1 MTYTDK
7 HVGRVARPRRVASD
21 AQSHDA
27 DQITADREDR
37 SCSAAGR
44 RRLLSAVGVVGA
56 ADRTPGHSVPRTLH
70 DPLHLRRLALKDNE
84 EFLKVLAKRA
94 RLGVDGERRDN
105 AGGLYV
111 DV

>member
-1 MTYTDK
+1 ML
-7 HVGRVARPRRVASD
+7 VESLGRVALHPTHSHTMRIRSQQIAKTEVAVLQAVD
-21 AQSHDA
+21 AY
-27 DQITADREDR
+27 
-37 SCSAAGR
+37 SAP
-44 RRLLSAVGVVGA
+44 LVWSAPPTGPPA
-56 ADRTPGHSVPRTLH
+56 ICSVPRTLH